1 MTSTYEKI
9 ASTTLGSNQTDIT
22 LSSIPATYTDLVLV
36 FQYASQT
43 NDNNA
48 YMYFNS
54 SQGTA
59 YSRTYFAGS
68 PNGATSARNSN
79 TNKIDFTPQIGAGT
93 SLNTPGL
100 IIANI
105 LNYSNTT
112 TNKSVL
118 VRDNATQNSGAQQ
131 TMMVAGIWRNTSAI
145 NSVTVGTGAGY
156 LVSGTSITI
165 YGIKA
170 E

>member
-1 MTSTYEKI
+1 MAATYKKI

-59 YSRTYFAGS
+59 YSRTYAVGS

-79 TNKIDFTPQIGAGT
+79 SNKIDFTPQIGAGT

-105 LNYSNTT
+105 FNYSNTT
-112 TNKSVL
+112 TYKSVT
-118 VRDNATQNSGAQQ
+118 VRDNATKNDGNQQ
-131 TMMVAGIWRNTSAI
+131 TMIVAGLWRSTAAI

-156 LVSGTSITI
+156 LVSGTSVTI

-170 E
+170 A